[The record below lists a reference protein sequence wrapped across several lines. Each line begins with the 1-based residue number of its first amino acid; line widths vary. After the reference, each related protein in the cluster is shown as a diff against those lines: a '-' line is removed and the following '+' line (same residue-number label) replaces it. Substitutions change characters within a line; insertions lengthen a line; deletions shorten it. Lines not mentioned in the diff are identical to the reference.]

1 MLLHLALTRQTLTE
15 DPMPLE
21 TNYAPN
27 QNAPGGQSD
36 TSAVGNP
43 GGSIQNAMDAS
54 RNRMS
59 QAYSTVQQRS
69 HDALENAEGFIHQ
82 RPWQAVIYAASI
94 GAVIGLVAGMMLG
107 GGHHHQDSWHRRWW

>member
-1 MLLHLALTRQTLTE
+1 
-15 DPMPLE
+15 MPLE
-21 TNYAPN
+21 TNYSPN
-27 QNAPGGQSD
+27 QTAASGQGD

-54 RNRMS
+54 RQRMAS
-59 QAYSTVQQRS
+59 AYETVQHRS
-69 HDALENAEGFIHQ
+69 HEALESAEGFIHE

-107 GGHHHQDSWHRRWW
+107 GGSHHASSWHRRFW